1 MNEKLTKKRTK
12 NLPVIIIASLI
23 CVSLGVWSVSHSMRI
38 DIYSVFLL
46 LAVLGIFSCL
56 IFFIMDKEKD
66 KFEERYHENTQQA
79 IAQKVAFEKEQFLSR
94 ISHDIRTQLNGII
107 GMQYLALQH
116 QKDCKAVQADLYSI
130 GTSANYLLG
139 ILDNSIDMTSMEKGQ
154 MKLAKEPL
162 SLALLLD
169 EVCQME
175 APLAQNKGIPFCME
189 KLEDCYPHYLGDQFR
204 IKQVLV
210 NLLNSMLDLT
220 PPQGKVN
227 TTKKIT
233 SAKDQ
238 DIVEITISSTLKG
251 YREEE
256 IKELIQPSV
265 SNGKTEGKIIA
276 ITIANNLI
284 GMMGG
289 KFTYASK
296 EEEGFSFIIILPL
309 TVADRKQDAIIDSP
323 VQDKDLSCLEGKN
336 ILLAEDHQLSS
347 IIVTRVLTP
356 LGLNVELAKDGT
368 QALTLFKKSEAG
380 YYNMILMDIQM
391 PGLNGLQASREIR
404 NCSHPDAKSI
414 PIVAMSASVF
424 PKDKEE
430 SREAGMYEHL
440 AKPIEV
446 GKLKQVL
453 YKYLH

>member
-1 MNEKLTKKRTK
+1 
-12 NLPVIIIASLI
+12 
-23 CVSLGVWSVSHSMRI
+23 
-38 DIYSVFLL
+38 
-46 LAVLGIFSCL
+46 
-56 IFFIMDKEKD
+56 
-66 KFEERYHENTQQA
+66 
-79 IAQKVAFEKEQFLSR
+79 
-94 ISHDIRTQLNGII
+94 
-107 GMQYLALQH
+107 
-116 QKDCKAVQADLYSI
+116 
-130 GTSANYLLG
+130 
-139 ILDNSIDMTSMEKGQ
+139 
-154 MKLAKEPL
+154 
-162 SLALLLD
+162 
-169 EVCQME
+169 
-175 APLAQNKGIPFCME
+175 
-189 KLEDCYPHYLGDQFR
+189 
-204 IKQVLV
+204 

-238 DIVEITISSTLKG
+238 DIVEITISSTQG

-256 IKELIQPSV
+256 IKELLQPSV
-265 SNGKTEGKIIA
+265 PKEKTEGK
-276 ITIANNLI
+276 TIALTLASNLI

-289 KFTYASK
+289 QLTYTNK
-296 EEEGFSFIIILPL
+296 EEEGLAFIVILPL
-309 TVADRKQDAIIDSP
+309 VVADRKQDALIDNP

-356 LGLNVELAKDGT
+356 LGLNVELARDGA
-368 QALTLFKKSEAG
+368 QALAMFKKSEVG

-391 PGLNGLQASREIR
+391 PELDGLQASREIR
-404 NCSHPDAKSI
+404 NSSHPDAKSI

-440 AKPIEV
+440 EKPIEV